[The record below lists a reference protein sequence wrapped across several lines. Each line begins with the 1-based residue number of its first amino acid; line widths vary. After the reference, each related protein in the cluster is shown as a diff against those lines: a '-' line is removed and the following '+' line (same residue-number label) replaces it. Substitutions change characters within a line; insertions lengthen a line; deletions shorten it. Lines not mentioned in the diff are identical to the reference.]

1 MRIFSFWRVEGVD
14 FWPALERAA
23 EASLAAR
30 AGTGVTAC
38 LENEA
43 ACFVAT
49 SADLAD
55 AAGRFASTGLR
66 FIWDPGNSTRRGFPP
81 RRVDFAAF
89 ADRISSV
96 HVKDGSCDQE
106 DRWSVALLV
115 GEGGTDYPSQLRWL
129 EEAGYDG
136 ALTLE
141 PHYCPGGDC
150 TEGMRRS
157 IAALQ
162 RVASNVGVDL
172 LLWLVGDVD
181 SVFAFAECLA
191 HKRLEVED
199 TAVPVLRF
207 ASGALGM
214 IEAMAPAHP
223 AYPN

>member
-1 MRIFSFWRVEGVD
+1 M
-14 FWPALERAA
+14 
-23 EASLAAR
+23 
-30 AGTGVTAC
+30 
-38 LENEA
+38 
-43 ACFVAT
+43 
-49 SADLAD
+49 
-55 AAGRFASTGLR
+55 
-66 FIWDPGNSTRRGFPP
+66 
-81 RRVDFAAF
+81 
-89 ADRISSV
+89 